1 MTIID
6 ETSVQATTVGAD
18 EVENYRGVVIGR
30 VLASGVV
37 IDRRGIRIGQVTVDG
52 DVVDHCGVRI
62 GRVRPSADSH
72 GRSAPAIRGAE
83 GTP

>member
-1 MTIID
+1 MTIIK

-18 EVENYRGVVIGR
+18 EVENYHGVVIGR

-37 IDRRGIRIGQVTVDG
+37 IDHRGVHIGQVTVDG
-52 DVVDHCGVRI
+52 DVVDHGGRRM
-62 GRVRPSADSH
+62 GRVGPSADVH
-72 GRSAPAIRGAE
+72 GRSAPEIRGAG

>member
-1 MTIID
+1 MTMIN
-6 ETSVQATTVGAD
+6 ETSVQATTMGAD

-37 IDRRGIRIGQVTVDG
+37 VDHRGMHIGQVTVNG
-52 DVVDHCGVRI
+52 DVVDHGGMRI
-62 GRVRPSADSH
+62 GRSGPADGH
-72 GRSAPAIRGAE
+72 GGARPAIRGAE